1 MQQRG
6 PHQLVSSKKVY
17 ANPWITVREDR
28 IVRSNGQEGVYG
40 VVEYSPGV
48 VTVALTPD
56 KRIYLVQEYLY
67 AADSYS
73 PCLPGGGIDPGETPQ
88 QAAEKELRE
97 EAGAKAEEWISLG
110 YIEPF
115 PMVMNAK
122 QHLFLA
128 FNARVVAEQ
137 EEEFTRHTVSIDDA
151 VAMVMRGEIIHGASS
166 QAILRA
172 KLYLD
177 RSVA

>member
-17 ANPWITVREDR
+17 QNPWITVREDR
-28 IVRSNGQEGVYG
+28 IIRPNGKEGVYG

-48 VTVALTPD
+48 VTVALTSD
-56 KRIYLVQEYLY
+56 KRLYLVQEYLY

-73 PCLPGGGIDPGETPQ
+73 PCLPGGGIEPGETPQ
-88 QAAEKELRE
+88 QAAERELRE
-97 EAGAKAEEWISLG
+97 EAGAEAREWISLG
-110 YIEPF
+110 YINPF
-115 PMVMNAK
+115 PMVVNAD
-122 QHLFLA
+122 QHMFLA
-128 FNARVVAEQ
+128 LDARVVGEQ
-137 EEEFTRHTVSIDDA
+137 EEEFTRRTVAIDETI
-151 VAMVMRGEIIHGASS
+151 AMILRGEIIHSASS

-177 RSVA
+177 QLAA